1 MLAYAPVPSL
11 SSHQLLLFLLQV
23 SLLLLLARLLG
34 RLANRVGMPAV
45 AGELLV
51 GVVLGPSLL
60 GNVSPSLQ
68 GWLFPHEPSQAHL
81 LDAMSQFAVILL
93 VGVTGAHIDVKAVRT
108 RMGTV
113 ARVGLGALLIPL
125 AAGVGVG
132 FAFFSALAPD
142 DAERPLFALF
152 LGVALCVSAIP
163 VIAKTLSDMGLLH
176 RDVGQLTLAAG
187 MLDDAAGWL
196 LLSVISAMATT
207 TAGGSL
213 TLRMAGLVGFLLL
226 MRLVGLRLVRAVL
239 RRSADSPDKGPVLAS
254 AAVVVL
260 LGAAATQA
268 LGLEAVFGAFV
279 AGVCVGAAG
288 PEVRARLAPL
298 RAVVLSVLAP
308 VFLAAAGL
316 RMDLTA
322 LADPPVLLSALA
334 VLVVAVVSKFL
345 GAYLGAYAS
354 RLTHWEGIAL
364 GAGLNARGV
373 VEIVVA
379 TVGLQI
385 GILSTTSY
393 TVVVLVAV
401 ATSLMAPPVLR
412 LSMRRVEQNAEESL
426 RAREYDQEWNADR
439 SPSAPSAE
447 G

>member
-1 MLAYAPVPSL
+1 MLAYVPVPSL

-23 SLLLLLARLLG
+23 SLLLLMARALG
-34 RLANRVGMPAV
+34 WLANRVGMPAV

-60 GNVSPSLQ
+60 GNVGPASQ
-68 GWLFPHEPSQAHL
+68 EWLFPPTPSQAHL
-81 LDAMSQFAVILL
+81 LDALCQFAVILL

-113 ARVGLGALLIPL
+113 VRVGLGALLVPL
-125 AAGVGVG
+125 AAGIGVG
-132 FAFFSALAPD
+132 FAFAPTLAPG

-187 MLDDAAGWL
+187 MFDDAAGWL
-196 LLSVISAMATT
+196 LLTVVSATATT

-213 TLRMAGLVGFLLL
+213 ALRMAGLAGFLLL
-226 MRLVGLRLVRAVL
+226 VRLVGLRVVRAVL
-239 RRSADSPDKGPVLAS
+239 RRSAASAEQGPVLAS
-254 AAVVVL
+254 AVVVVL

-279 AGVCVGAAG
+279 AGVCVGTAG

-316 RMDLTA
+316 RIDLTA
-322 LADPPVLLSALA
+322 LADPPVLLSAFV
-334 VLVVAVVSKFL
+334 VLVVAVAGKFL
-345 GAYLGAYAS
+345 GAYLGAYTS
-354 RLTHWEGIAL
+354 RLPHWEGIAL

-385 GILSTTSY
+385 DILNTTSY

-401 ATSLMAPPVLR
+401 STSLMAPPVLR
-412 LSMRRVEQNAEESL
+412 LAMRRVEQSAEEGL
-426 RAREYDQEWNADR
+426 RAREYAQDWSTDR
-439 SPSAPSAE
+439 ASPAPSTE
-447 G
+447 S